1 VTSARADDGPGG
13 RFVRPYTVTRG
24 RTRPRGD
31 QLLPLETLVLSTAD
45 AGSGAAGL
53 GRVQRQV
60 VEICATVHSIAEISA
75 VLDLP
80 LGSVR
85 VVVGDVATD
94 GLVDVH
100 RPQLTDSDRPDIQL
114 LERVLNGL
122 ESL

>member
-1 VTSARADDGPGG
+1 MTSALADEAGG
-13 RFVRPYTVTRG
+13 RFVRPYTVTSG

-31 QLLPLETLVLSTAD
+31 ELLPLETLVVSV
-45 AGSGAAGL
+45 SGAANAVGL

-75 VLDLP
+75 LLDLP

-85 VVVGDVATD
+85 VVLADLATD

-100 RPQLTDSDRPDIQL
+100 RPQLTDSDGPDIQL

>member
-1 VTSARADDGPGG
+1 VTGVLPD
-13 RFVRPYTVTRG
+13 

-31 QLLPLETLVLSTAD
+31 ELLPLETLVVSTPGA
-45 AGSGAAGL
+45 ATRAAGL
-53 GRVQRQV
+53 RRVERQV

-85 VVVGDVATD
+85 VVVADVATD
-94 GLVDVH
+94 GLVEVH
-100 RPQLTDSDRPDIQL
+100 RPQLTDSDGPDIQL

>member
-1 VTSARADDGPGG
+1 VTSALADEAGG
-13 RFVRPYTVTRG
+13 RFVRPYTVTSG

-31 QLLPLETLVLSTAD
+31 ELLPLETLVVSVSD
-45 AGSGAAGL
+45 AAARAVGL

-80 LGSVR
+80 LGSGR
-85 VVVGDVATD
+85 VVVADLATD
-94 GLVDVH
+94 GLVDIH
-100 RPQLTDSDRPDIQL
+100 RPQLTDSDGPDIQL
-114 LERVLNGL
+114 LERVLHGL

>member
-1 VTSARADDGPGG
+1 MTSALADEAGG
-13 RFVRPYTVTRG
+13 RFVRPYTVTSG

-31 QLLPLETLVLSTAD
+31 ELLPLETLVVSV
-45 AGSGAAGL
+45 SGAANAVGL

-85 VVVGDVATD
+85 VVLADLATD

-100 RPQLTDSDRPDIQL
+100 RPQLTDSDGPDIQL